1 MSEGYENL
9 AFEGIEGVIHTK
21 HLKTHQEINEYTRMN
36 IQGSTVKVDIRPNY
50 TGNSVRPSSI
60 DVDYWI
66 DGEKIRKLIPN
77 P

>member
-1 MSEGYENL
+1 MEQEWANALGEGS
-9 AFEGIEGVIHTK
+9 A
-21 HLKTHQEINEYTRMN
+21 
-36 IQGSTVKVDIRPNY
+36 VKVDIRPNY

-66 DGEKIRKLIPN
+66 DGEKISKLIPN